1 MYRYRKIVRVQLRCS
16 TKLQK
21 LRKFLLLRAA
31 IKVSDGSLV
40 VTTPSHRGF
49 EKWIF
54 RSDSTLEDI
63 LIEEKVLLV
72 KRKATF
78 PMIEFAATS

>member
-1 MYRYRKIVRVQLRCS
+1 M
-16 TKLQK
+16 
-21 LRKFLLLRAA
+21 
-31 IKVSDGSLV
+31 SDGFSV

-63 LIEEKVLLV
+63 LIEEKGLLV
-72 KRKATF
+72 KRRATF
-78 PMIEFAATS
+78 PMIDFAATS